1 MSVLTPIE
9 EHLSLNYVDIKKD
22 AGTGIINKINTAG
35 KAIFTAG
42 PPTNSHNLAT
52 IKKVIETNYAKLFT
66 IMSSGNS
73 KDIKITYNINNFF
86 IDAGWSKHDIE
97 KYIDTDSIKICT
109 TPAMYS
115 DPGSRDKGDVF
126 IPINNKDLPFDLRQY
141 GINAKVSYTSA
152 NQTTNPDTIS
162 IKIVEPDPKKY
173 KYDDIDCDLNFKH
186 VITKFNN
193 NIHNT
198 TLQYFKGNTVKNNY
212 ISKNDAAFKDINRFV
227 LCKELGDTM
236 QAICLKYIIDKD
248 TTKTYTKE
256 NSALLTNDHVLAAR
270 CLTLPIPYI
279 LLSNGKIIY
288 RSPGDPILVNTN
300 FFLTFINN
308 ALEINK
314 EQQKI
319 LEDKYKLGS
328 SIPVKN
334 SGTRNVTE
342 DIRNK
347 FDEIIGNIKNTNKI
361 LVKLSLNYKN
371 IYFKNNDNLD
381 DNLIILDDNLR
392 KFKIFIEALTVQP
405 ITSKSKQLFDRN
417 LKNIHEE
424 QVHINSNL
432 TNPVPAITT
441 FGAIKTFFKNIFLNQ
456 TPTTPTTPAIPATS
470 MTINLFMKHILE
482 GSELYN
488 FYIGNITTEC
498 CWLVLPSKQNLGEF
512 IIAKSN
518 IGGNK
523 SKKRA
528 KGLLGI
534 IKSTLTRKTRV
545 IKITPR
551 ANMSLQASTPPQK
564 TRTKRKRETSSIK
577 TSSIKPKFN
586 LESLLDESNSVKLY
600 QEQNYT
606 DNEAVIYIYHKI
618 YSFIYI
624 NPYYYDYLLDNFE
637 EFKKLVQL
645 IITDYDLENNDT
657 LQGIYKFVTDKNEL
671 MKDIEDQI
679 KVMEEHIFIDKYLK
693 KGKFEDIDNIE
704 PIVTRQFQLQIEEI
718 LRNRN
723 NAQLVR
729 FEFPKKKPESEPIP
743 IPRVRTRS
751 ILPRLSTSKRGRKTR
766 RRAKSL

>member
-22 AGTGIINKINTAG
+22 AGPGVIDKINDAG

-42 PPTNSHNLAT
+42 PPSDPLNLAT

-86 IDAGWSKHDIE
+86 IDAGWSKHDIQ

-126 IPINNKDLPFDLRQY
+126 IPINKSFNLEPY
-141 GINAKVSYTSA
+141 GIAAIVTFGSTD
-152 NQTTNPDTIS
+152 QPVNPDTIRITIES
-162 IKIVEPDPKKY
+162 TKNPSPYVPIE
-173 KYDDIDCDLNFKH
+173 CDLNFKH
-186 VITKFNN
+186 EIIPHKNN
-193 NIHNT
+193 Q
-198 TLQYFKGNTVKNNY
+198 LEYFKGNTVKNNY
-212 ISKNDAAFKDINRFV
+212 ISKNTALIPDINKFV

-236 QAICLKYIIDKD
+236 QAICLKDIIDKD
-248 TTKTYTKE
+248 TTKTYKTYTKE

-270 CLTLPIPYI
+270 CLTLQIPYI
-279 LLSNGKIIY
+279 LLSNKKIMY
-288 RSPGDPILVNTN
+288 RSPGDAILVNTN

-314 EQQKI
+314 EQQKF
-319 LEDKYKLGS
+319 LEEKITIGY
-328 SIPVKN
+328 INVKTG
-334 SGTRNVTE
+334 GTRKVTKNIK
-342 DIRNK
+342 DK
-347 FDEIIGNIKNTNKI
+347 FEEIIGYIEKTNEI
-361 LVKLSLNYKN
+361 LEKLSLNYKR
-371 IYFKNNDNLD
+371 IDFKND
-381 DNLIILDDNLR
+381 DNLS
-392 KFKIFIEALTVQP
+392 KFKIFIRALTVQS
-405 ITSKSKQLFDRN
+405 IDSKAKQLFDRN

-424 QVHINSNL
+424 QVHINSN
-432 TNPVPAITT
+432 PVPLTRTT
-441 FGAIKTFFKNIFLNQ
+441 FGDIKIMFLKIFLNQ
-456 TPTTPTTPAIPATS
+456 TTPATPVTQATPQ
-470 MTINLFMKHILE
+470 TITNFMKHILEE

-488 FYIGNITTEC
+488 FYIGNITTNF
-498 CWLVLPSKQNLGEF
+498 CWLNDKKNLGEF
-512 IIAKSN
+512 IIANSN

-534 IKSTLTRKTRV
+534 RKTRV
-545 IKITPR
+545 IKIIPRPKTPSR
-551 ANMSLQASTPPQK
+551 ANMSLQAITPPQK
-564 TRTKRKRETSSIK
+564 TITKRKRETSSTETSSIK

-624 NPYYYDYLLDNFE
+624 NPYYYDYLLENFE

-645 IITDYDLENNDT
+645 IITDYDLENNYK
-657 LQGIYKFVTDKNEL
+657 LQEIYTFVTDKNEL
-671 MKDIEDQI
+671 EFLIKNQI
-679 KVMEEHIFIDKYLK
+679 KEMEEHIFIDKYLK

-743 IPRVRTRS
+743 RVRTRS